1 MGESSRDEGRR
12 GVIMKKPS
20 FEKNL
25 FLLGI
30 GAFFVFSVGAILT
43 TVIPPLVDNTFYKS
57 PYPVHTYTTQELQG
71 MQIYQ
76 ANGCV
81 YCHTQQIRHLKADQ
95 VRFGWRLVEA
105 PASQSW
111 EYVNDRLHFLGTK
124 RTGPDLA
131 RVGGK
136 YTSSWHWAHFK
147 DPRNMGEKYQTQ
159 YGRFQ
164 EASLMPNFYFLSD
177 EKIKDLTAYLQTL
190 GRNMNWRK
198 GQNGEYLNDY

>member
-1 MGESSRDEGRR
+1 
-12 GVIMKKPS
+12 MKKPA

-25 FLLGI
+25 FLLGM
-30 GAFFVFSVGAILT
+30 GAFLVFSVGAILT
-43 TVIPPLVDNTFYKS
+43 TIIPPLVDHTFYQS
-57 PYPVHTYTTQELQG
+57 PYPVHTYTASELNG
-71 MQIYQ
+71 MKIYQ

-81 YCHTQQIRHLKADQ
+81 YCHTQQIRNLKEDQ

-105 PASQSW
+105 PVSQSW
-111 EYVNDRLHFLGTK
+111 EYVNDRWHFLGTK

-136 YTSSWHWAHFK
+136 YASSWHWAHFK

-159 YGRFQ
+159 NNRFQ

-177 EKIKDLTAYLQTL
+177 GQIKDLTAYLQTL

-198 GQNGEYLNDY
+198 GQSGEYLNDYEN